1 MGAGAEGQTSGERE
15 KSSTKRCFLVLAL
28 KKKHGGK

>member
-1 MGAGAEGQTSGERE
+1 MGAGAEGKTSGERE
-15 KSSTKRCFLVLAL
+15 KSSTKRCTLVL